1 MGITGINMSF
11 NTIGRSEEGKHL
23 GLNQSVSERMLR
35 QSQVEGR
42 RKPKREKKDKQRHA
56 SCKMKNRE
64 G

>member
-42 RKPKREKKDKQRHA
+42 RKPEAREER
-56 SCKMKNRE
+56 
-64 G
+64 